1 MPSSAEPARAV
12 VVRTIIALERACL
25 EAEEALV
32 ERRWRDVRRA
42 FATQRKLTDELAA
55 LFAASPDVAPAAD
68 AKVAQ
73 RLHGVYAYRQEQM
86 NRLESYRSSV
96 GERLRTIGKMR
107 QLSRSVGKRPPV
119 SHVVNDHY

>member
-1 MPSSAEPARAV
+1 MPSSAEPARSV

-32 ERRWRDVRRA
+32 ERRWRDVRKA
-42 FATQRKLTDELAA
+42 FAAQRKLTDELTA
-55 LFAASPDVAPAAD
+55 LFAAAPDVAPAAD

-73 RLHGVYAYRQEQM
+73 RLRGVYAYRQEQM
-86 NRLESYRSSV
+86 GRLESYRNSV

-107 QLSRSVGKRPPV
+107 ELSRAVGKRPTT